1 MMLDRLN
8 EDEYGDKVEIED
20 DDFSSSNFISLL
32 KSEKAKTLTAEF
44 NQVFD
49 SIESLCLS
57 YPLLI
62 LNKQKIVEKLL

>member
-1 MMLDRLN
+1 MMFDRLN
-8 EDEYGDKVEIED
+8 EDEYGDKVDIQD

-32 KSEKAKTLTAEF
+32 KQEKAKTLTIEF

-49 SIESLCLS
+49 SIEGLCLS

-62 LNKQKIVEKLL
+62 LNKQKIVE